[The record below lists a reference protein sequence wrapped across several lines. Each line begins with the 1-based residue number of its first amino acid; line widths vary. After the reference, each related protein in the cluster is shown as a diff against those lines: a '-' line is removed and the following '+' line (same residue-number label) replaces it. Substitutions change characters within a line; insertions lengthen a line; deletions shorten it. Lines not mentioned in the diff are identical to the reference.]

1 MKMKREEREGNLG
14 NREERQKQR
23 DQQLGDK
30 CRERERERAMI
41 QFDMIQFS
49 LFQFI
54 CTISIYIVKF
64 IKTMFWKLKNTKTKM
79 RLDKMIKLKPD

>member
-30 CRERERERAMI
+30 RRERERERDDLI
-41 QFDMIQFS
+41 
-49 LFQFI
+49 
-54 CTISIYIVKF
+54 
-64 IKTMFWKLKNTKTKM
+64 
-79 RLDKMIKLKPD
+79 